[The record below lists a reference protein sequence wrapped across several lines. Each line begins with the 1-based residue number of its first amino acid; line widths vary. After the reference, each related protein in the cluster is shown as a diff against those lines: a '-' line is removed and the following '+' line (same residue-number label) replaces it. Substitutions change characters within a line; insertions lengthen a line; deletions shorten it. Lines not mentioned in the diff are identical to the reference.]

1 MLLKSILRDWAYL
14 QRNDVGIVIDII
26 YSKKIFLRNE
36 FIESN

>member
-14 QRNDVGIVIDII
+14 QRNDVGIVMIS
-26 YSKKIFLRNE
+26 YTRKNFLRNE